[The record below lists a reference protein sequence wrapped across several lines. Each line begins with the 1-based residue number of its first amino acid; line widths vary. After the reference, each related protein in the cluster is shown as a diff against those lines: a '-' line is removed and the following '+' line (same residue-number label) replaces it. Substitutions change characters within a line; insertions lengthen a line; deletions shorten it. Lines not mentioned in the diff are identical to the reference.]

1 MNRHAYSPLFDP
13 HSLVVIAERPLPVGA
28 TLPARLA
35 AATTWAEHDFLGRLT
50 LPATLNGV
58 VAGERLDLALISVPG
73 GRLGAAL
80 ALLEAHRPRAAI
92 VHTREPSA
100 ALTAACRAWAESHD
114 CALMGPHA
122 FGLQRPQ
129 AGLNA
134 SLHPVLARPGRVAV
148 VAQSHSIMAAMM
160 DWADDT
166 QTGFSAVVA
175 PGSEAVID
183 AAAILDFLASDPYT
197 DSIALYLENIRD
209 AREFMSALRAAA
221 SVKPVVVLKPGR
233 NDQAERLF
241 PPVTGTSGER
251 SPSALPADMVCDAAL
266 RRAGALRVHY
276 FMQLFSTVKALGY
289 GSRPRGRRIAII
301 ANGSGP
307 ARLALDLMTPNRFL
321 ACAQLAADTRGALV
335 RLLSPAARAD
345 NPVIEFA
352 PLDVDTVS
360 QTLHYVTAD
369 AGVDGV
375 LLLLAPDAD
384 SDLAGIASHLAQAV
398 PQARKPI
405 ITCLMGD
412 ASMRP
417 LRRLLAE
424 AGVPTFRTPETAA
437 DAFGQLAS
445 HHYNQQLLL
454 QTQPPEPLDE
464 PADLTTAQAVIDA
477 VRADGRTELT
487 ADESQRLLA
496 AFRVNVATVPAHAD
510 TDTLDGALGA
520 AVKLASSEPC
530 PAVSAPTGPGT
541 EPAPTRTTADAQA
554 SAANA
559 LTDPAAEPASAPRL
573 RTTGLPPAT
582 IQIARDALF
591 GPVIRLDESG
601 AWAQPTSAGLE
612 LPPLNGFLA
621 RRLIERSRWW
631 RTLLPQATPMALDA
645 LENLLI
651 DVAEVATELPDVES
665 VVLEPVTLDDQ
676 GPRIARGRV
685 VLTAR
690 PSGLRAGTRHGHPHL
705 TIAPYPTHWVSDCQ
719 FSDGTPWALRP
730 IRPEDAEPLQAF
742 IRGLSAQ
749 ARYMRFISAMR
760 ELPPRMLARYTQ
772 VDYHR
777 ELALLGTTMVPNP
790 DHRNHP
796 REVVIG
802 VAHYLRNPDGISA
815 EYALVIG
822 DDWQRRGLGKRLMT
836 ALIEAA
842 REQGLHYLEGVVL
855 TNNKPML
862 KLMTSLGFVNDAD
875 PEDPSMRSVWLK
887 L

>member
-35 AATTWAEHDFLGRLT
+35 AATTWAEHDFFGRLT
-50 LPATLNGV
+50 LPATLQGV
-58 VAGERLDLALISVPG
+58 APGERPDLALISVSG

-80 ALLEAHRPRAAI
+80 ALLDTHRPRAAI

-175 PGSEAVID
+175 PGSEAVLD

-241 PPVTGTSGER
+241 PPVTGTTGER
-251 SPSALPADMVCDAAL
+251 SPTALPADMVCDAAL

-321 ACAQLAADTRGALV
+321 ACAQLATDTRGALM

-352 PLDVDTVS
+352 PLDVDTVA
-360 QTLHYVTAD
+360 QALQYVTAD

-384 SDLAGIASHLAQAV
+384 SDLTGIANHLAQAV

-454 QTQPPEPLDE
+454 QTQPPEPLDA
-464 PADLTTAQAVIDA
+464 PADLVTAQAVIDA

-487 ADESQRLLA
+487 AEESRRLLA
-496 AFRVNVATVPAHAD
+496 AFRVTIDTPPAHAD

-520 AVKLASSEPC
+520 AVTLATAEPC
-530 PAVSAPTGPGT
+530 PALQTPGPDTSPADAALPGAGAVTDPTVDAAPT
-541 EPAPTRTTADAQA
+541 ARVRTTD
-554 SAANA
+554 
-559 LTDPAAEPASAPRL
+559 
-573 RTTGLPPAT
+573 LPPAI
-582 IQIARDALF
+582 IQVARDALF
-591 GPVIRLDESG
+591 GPIIRLDESG

-665 VVLEPVTLDDQ
+665 VLLEPVTLDDQ
-676 GPRIARGRV
+676 GPHIAQGRI

-790 DHRNHP
+790 EHRNHP
-796 REVVIG
+796 HEVVIG

-862 KLMTSLGFVNDAD
+862 KLMTSLGFVNDPD
-875 PEDPSMRSVWLK
+875 PEDPGMRSVWLK
-887 L
+887 LQ